1 MIPIPR
7 GCFPRLRAGPTVF
20 QSKVSFINR
29 DLLLDD
35 FDSEP
40 MNWRMKQ
47 DDLQEVV
54 GASSRSRRCYRRRP
68 QVADQHPRFP
78 RVCRRLA

>member
-1 MIPIPR
+1 MFSLLNA
-7 GCFPRLRAGPTVF
+7 GCAVF
-20 QSKVSFINR
+20 QSKVSFISR

-40 MNWRMKQ
+40 MKWRMKQ

-54 GASSRSRRCYRRRP
+54 SLGATVVP
-68 QVADQHPRFP
+68 QNPMSCCVVRGPS
-78 RVCRRLA
+78 